1 MSGENV
7 KLIFKRALTHYVSV
21 LENLKNDKEIEF
33 SNDIFRDDIQLNIN
47 KLDDIIKRFDSYDA
61 LTNVEQNRELLCS
74 ALQSYIEG
82 LENMKE
88 IIKSKL
94 QTSEPSL
101 PTIKFMKVDAEL
113 EIAKR
118 IQIRSCIE
126 QGFKPLSYQSDDS
139 TR

>member
-82 LENMKE
+82 LESMKE
-88 IIKSKL
+88 ILKSKL

>member
-21 LENLKNDKEIEF
+21 LQNLKNYKEIEF

-47 KLDDIIKRFDSYDA
+47 KLDDIIKDFDTYDA
-61 LTNVEQNRELLCS
+61 LTSIESNRELLCS

-82 LENMKE
+82 LENMKKVIE
-88 IIKSKL
+88 AKL
-94 QTSEPSL
+94 QTSEPAL

-118 IQIRSCIE
+118 IQTRSCIE
-126 QGFKPLSYQSDDS
+126 HGFKPLNYQ
-139 TR
+139 

>member
-7 KLIFKRALTHYVSV
+7 KLIFKRALTHYIKV
-21 LENLKNDKEIEF
+21 LEKLKDDKEIEF

-47 KLDDIIKRFDSYDA
+47 KLEDIIKGFDSYDA
-61 LTNVEQNRELLCS
+61 LTNVEKNRELLCS
-74 ALQSYIEG
+74 ALQSYVEG
-82 LENMKE
+82 LENMQK

-113 EIAKR
+113 ELAKR
-118 IQIRSCIE
+118 IQTSSCIE
-126 QGFKPLSYQSDDS
+126 HGH
-139 TR
+139 